1 MKKGLFALPVL
12 ATAVAIAANA
22 PGFIMGGP
30 QPGWTLAV
38 TMGYLLCWAVFLRN
52 GTVRWQRIISRIW
65 WIASAVCSA
74 ACFCVV
80 TFDLDGFLMIFPA
93 LGLVSPLLGIA
104 LCVNNN
110 YPVFYGFCT
119 FLAVWNAIGSR
130 PSLKPDTK
138 EEVN

>member
-1 MKKGLFALPVL
+1 MKKWLFVLPVA
-12 ATAVAIAANA
+12 ATVGAAIANA
-22 PGFIMGGP
+22 PRFIMGGS

-38 TMGYLLCWAVFLRN
+38 TMGYLLCWALFLRN
-52 GTVRWQRIISRIW
+52 GMVRWQRIISRIW
-65 WIASAVCSA
+65 WIAAAVCAA

-119 FLAVWNAIGSR
+119 ILAVWYAIGTQGLR
-130 PSLKPDTK
+130 EK
-138 EEVN
+138 EAG